1 MMIFILELSLR
12 YYVNILLKKRCN

>member
-1 MMIFILELSLR
+1 MMIFILELSSR